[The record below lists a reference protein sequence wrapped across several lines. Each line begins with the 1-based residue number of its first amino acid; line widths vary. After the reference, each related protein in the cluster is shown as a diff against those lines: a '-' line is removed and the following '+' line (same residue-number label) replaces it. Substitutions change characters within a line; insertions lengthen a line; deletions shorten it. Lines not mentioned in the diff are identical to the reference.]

1 MLISRGPVYP
11 SRTSALFAKDGG
23 RFHDNCHCAVEPV
36 FVDGE
41 WQGRDQ
47 YEHFSQVWD
56 EATRGLDGRD
66 AVTAFRRSIDDVA
79 SSGRTVVRETR
90 RAEVPDALTSSQVA
104 DKAAT
109 HTAWARSAGW
119 DTQTDGRR
127 ITGTKPDG
135 ARIVWELSD
144 NGAWRVVERPS

>member
-11 SRTSALFAKDGG
+11 SRSSALFAKDGG

-36 FVDGE
+36 FTDGE

-56 EATRGLDGRD
+56 EATRGLDGQE
-66 AVTAFRRSIDDVA
+66 AVTAFRRSIDGTA
-79 SSGRTVVRETR
+79 SPGRTVAREAR
-90 RAEVPDALTSSQVA
+90 KAETPDPLTSSQIA
-104 DKAAT
+104 DKATT
-109 HTAWARSAGW
+109 HDAWARSAGW
-119 DTQTDGRR
+119 DTQIDGRR